1 MCTKLEIKPQE
12 VFISKREREL
22 VLLAAK
28 GLSNREIA
36 DTLCLSERTVKSVM
50 HRAYVKLGAR
60 NRYHAMKQAIHLRL
74 LSIEEILT
82 EDAIVDLLAT
92 AKPEVINRIAHKALS
107 KALYFSYPE

>member
-1 MCTKLEIKPQE
+1 MSTKPEIKPQK

-22 VLLAAK
+22 VILAAR

-36 DTLCLSERTVKSVM
+36 DTLYLSERTVKSVM

-60 NRYHAMKQAIHLRL
+60 NRYQAMKQAVNLRL
-74 LSIEEILT
+74 LSIEEMLT
-82 EDAIVDLLAT
+82 EDELVDLLAT
-92 AKPEVINRIAHKALS
+92 ARPEVINRIADRALS